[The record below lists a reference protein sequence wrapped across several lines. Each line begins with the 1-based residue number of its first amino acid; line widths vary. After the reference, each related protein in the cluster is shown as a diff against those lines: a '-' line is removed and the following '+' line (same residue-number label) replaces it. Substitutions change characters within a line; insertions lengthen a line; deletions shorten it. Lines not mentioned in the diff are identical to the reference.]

1 MYIYYV
7 YCRNVMIHIYILVQ
21 YACACVIKPLENR
34 SKIIFQES
42 GFISYRMLNYPS
54 S

>member
-21 YACACVIKPLENR
+21 YALHALVLLNLLRTEVKLF
-34 SKIIFQES
+34 SKSQVSFLT
-42 GFISYRMLNYPS
+42 GC
-54 S
+54 